1 MLILALSIL
10 AEFRY
15 PLPFLGALIIAYT
28 MLYQVCAV
36 ITLGRA
42 KPLMEVYSSSA
53 RMSNLKLV
61 VCVDWS
67 IYPPSLCYFQLVV
80 SWTGHLVIYADNLI
94 DFIDDFNVTVKWIET
109 LFPESKTEVD
119 KIYSDVQSFGKAM
132 QSNFY
137 SVLYQFLPKPWPH
150 FYTDAC
156 VLFCMYYLS
165 CCQVA

>member
-36 ITLGRA
+36 ITLGCA
-42 KPLMEVYSSSA
+42 KPLMEVYSSRA

-94 DFIDDFNVTVKWIET
+94 DFIDNFNGTMKWIET
-109 LFPESKTEVD
+109 LFPESKPEVD

-132 QSNFY
+132 QSNLYVCALSIPSRALPPFLHWY
-137 SVLYQFLPKPWPH
+137 LCTFLYVLPLH
-150 FYTDAC
+150 A
-156 VLFCMYYLS
+156 
-165 CCQVA
+165 AR